1 MSNVYSIPPRL
12 AGGEA
17 PASGLSSVDEIVAE
31 LRAGRMVIILDDED
45 RENEGDFIMAA
56 EHATPEAVAFMIRHS
71 SGILCTPM
79 DDEELARLELPQM
92 VPNNDEA
99 YRTAFTVSV
108 DYRYGTTTGVS
119 SSDRSI
125 TIRALADPKS
135 VPADFARPGHIFP
148 LRPRPG
154 GVLVRA
160 GHTEAAVDLC
170 NLAGLR
176 PVGVLCEVMNDDGTM
191 ARRPELEEFAR
202 KHNLKIGTIA
212 DLIRYRLRNERSVER
227 VSEQSVQT
235 EFGEFRLY
243 AYEDRVQRSVHL
255 ALAHGVL
262 DGDTPPLVR
271 VHVADTL
278 RDLLGVRG
286 TPHAWTL
293 RAALERIAH
302 AGAGVVVILRE
313 QETAAELTEALRA
326 LGAADQKGEGV
337 TARAAGASARA
348 VPHTTP
354 PVGVGGQVLRTYG
367 VGAQILKDLGVKR
380 MRVLSAP
387 KQMHGI
393 SAFGL
398 EIDGYVAEGA

>member
-1 MSNVYSIPPRL
+1 MSNVYSIPPRSST
-12 AGGEA
+12 GDA
-17 PASGLSSVDEIVAE
+17 PSPGFSSVEEIVAE

-79 DDEELARLELPQM
+79 DDEYLARLDLPQM

-119 SSDRSI
+119 STDRSI
-125 TIRALADPKS
+125 TIKALADPKS
-135 VPADFARPGHIFP
+135 TPRDFARPGHIFP

-170 NLAGLR
+170 KLAGLR
-176 PVGVLCEVMNDDGTM
+176 PVGLLCELMNDDGTM
-191 ARRPELEEFAR
+191 ARRPEMEEFAR

-227 VSEQSVQT
+227 VSEQAVQT
-235 EFGEFRLY
+235 EYGEFRLY
-243 AYEDRVQRSVHL
+243 AYEDRVQKSVHL

-262 DGDTPPLVR
+262 DGKTPPLVR

-286 TPHAWTL
+286 APHAWTL

-302 AGAGVVVILRE
+302 AGSGVVVILRE
-313 QETAAELTEALRA
+313 QETAAELTEALRG
-326 LGAADQKGEGV
+326 LGSGDAKVEATAAR
-337 TARAAGASARA
+337 TPASRPP
-348 VPHTTP
+348 VHTTP
-354 PVGVGGQVLRTYG
+354 AVGAGGQVLRTYG

-398 EIDGYVAEGA
+398 EIDGYVGEGT

>member
-1 MSNVYSIPPRL
+1 VEEIL
-12 AGGEA
+12 A
-17 PASGLSSVDEIVAE
+17 D

-71 SGILCTPM
+71 SGIICVPM
-79 DDEELARLELPQM
+79 QDEQIARLDLPQM

-108 DYRYGTTTGVS
+108 DYRFGTTTGVS
-119 SSDRSI
+119 SSDRSA
-125 TIRALADPKS
+125 TIKALADPAS
-135 VPADFARPGHIFP
+135 SATDFARPGHIFP

-170 NLAGLR
+170 KLAGLR
-176 PVGVLCEVMNDDGTM
+176 PVGVLCELMNDDGSM
-191 ARRPELEEFAR
+191 ARRPEIEEFAR
-202 KHNLKIGTIA
+202 KHNFKIGTIA

-227 VSEQSVQT
+227 VSEQAVQT
-235 EFGEFRLY
+235 EYGEFRLY
-243 AYEDRVQRSVHL
+243 AYEDHVQRCVHL
-255 ALAHGVL
+255 ALAHGKL
-262 DGDTPPLVR
+262 DGNTPPLVR

-278 RDLLGVRG
+278 RDLLGIRG
-286 TPHAWTL
+286 DPHAWTL

-302 AGAGVVVILRE
+302 AGSGVVVVLRE
-313 QETAAELTEALRA
+313 QETAAELNDELRGLGSPDAASKPGGAPAGASTSVAKSEA
-326 LGAADQKGEGV
+326 
-337 TARAAGASARA
+337 ARAAR
-348 VPHTTP
+348 VTP
-354 PVGVGGQVLRTYG
+354 PVGAGGQVLRTYG

-393 SAFGL
+393 SAFDL
-398 EIDGYVAEGA
+398 EIDGYVGEGS